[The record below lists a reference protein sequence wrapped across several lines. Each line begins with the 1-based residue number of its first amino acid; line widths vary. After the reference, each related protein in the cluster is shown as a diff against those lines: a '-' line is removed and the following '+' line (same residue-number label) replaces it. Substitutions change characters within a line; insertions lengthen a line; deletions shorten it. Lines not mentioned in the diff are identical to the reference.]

1 METGETFRMSRKEVP
16 RPGLLDLALAGQ
28 ITNAEGA
35 ASAHLTIRQF
45 QRVKARYRS
54 EGLRGLLHR
63 RRGQPSPCAL
73 ASALRI
79 RVAELLQSVYR
90 DVNDCHATEKLREV
104 EGLAIS
110 RASVRRIRRA
120 LGLPA
125 KHRRR
130 PRQHR
135 GRRTPARRM
144 GALVLRDGSQF
155 AWLEDRGPTMTLLGA
170 IDDATGTVV
179 ALVFRPAEDL
189 HGYVTLLSQLAA
201 RHGLPLALYGDRL
214 NVFVRN
220 DRHWSLEEELQ
231 GAQHPTHFGRI
242 LHDLGIGYI
251 PARSP
256 QAKGRIE
263 RLWRTLQDRLVV
275 ELRLHGVAT
284 FEAANVFLPTFL
296 ADFNRRFAHPAA
308 DATPAWRRPPR
319 DLANVLSCRYR
330 RTVARDN
337 TVRLGTRWAQ
347 IPRGPRG
354 LSYAGGSVEAR
365 ECLDGRLLIYGQG
378 AVCLVVQPWT
388 GPEFVL
394 RPRRAPH
401 PHRRPSRGASRPTA
415 PAGGR
420 ALPTPSTRTFSRPT
434 ALASRAARPARPA
447 PAHPWRQP
455 YNHHLLEAKGLT
467 VHAKTR
473 R

>member
-1 METGETFRMSRKEVP
+1 MSRKEVP
-16 RPGLLDLALAGQ
+16 RPGLVKLALAGQ
-28 ITNAEGA
+28 ITNQQGA
-35 ASAHLTIRQF
+35 AGSRLTVRQF
-45 QRVKARYRS
+45 QRVKARVRA

-63 RRGQPSPCAL
+63 RRGQPSPRAL
-73 ASALRI
+73 GRALRT
-79 RVAELLQSVYR
+79 RVAALLQSVYR

-104 EGLAIS
+104 EGLSIS

-135 GRRTPARRM
+135 GRRTPAPRM
-144 GALVLRDGSQF
+144 GALVLLDGSQF
-155 AWLEDRGPTMTLLGA
+155 AWLENRGPTMTLLGA
-170 IDDATGTVV
+170 IDDASGTVV
-179 ALVFRPAEDL
+179 ALHFRPAEDL
-189 HGYVTLLSQLAA
+189 HGYVTLLGQLAA

-220 DRHWSLEEELQ
+220 DPHWSLEEELQ
-231 GAQHPTHFGRI
+231 GAQHPTQFGRI

-251 PARSP
+251 PAGSP

-275 ELRLHGVAT
+275 ELRLRGLAT
-284 FEAANVFLPTFL
+284 LEAANAFLPAFL
-296 ADFNRRFAHPAA
+296 ADFNRRFAHPAT
-308 DATPAWRRPPR
+308 DPTPAWRRPPPA
-319 DLANVLSCRYR
+319 LATVLSCRYR

-354 LSYAGGSVEAR
+354 LSYAGCRVEAR

-378 AVCLVVQPWT
+378 DVCLAMQPWT
-388 GPEFVL
+388 GPEFIL

-401 PHRRPSRGASRPTA
+401 PPRRPSPGASQSA
-415 PAGGR
+415 SKEGGR
-420 ALPTPSTRTFSRPT
+420 NLPIPRKGTPSRPKR
-434 ALASRAARPARPA
+434 SARRSSPPARPA
-447 PAHPWRQP
+447 PTHPWRQP
-455 YNHHLLEAKGLT
+455 YNHHLLDAKGLA
-467 VHAKTR
+467 VHARTR
-473 R
+473 G